1 MNVTFVLQKSISMW
15 YNNYCY
21 SMQVDKNSIN
31 KGMYS
36 FWDIACDKVKNKI
49 KKVEVGNESNNML

>member
-49 KKVEVGNESNNML
+49 KKSGGRQ